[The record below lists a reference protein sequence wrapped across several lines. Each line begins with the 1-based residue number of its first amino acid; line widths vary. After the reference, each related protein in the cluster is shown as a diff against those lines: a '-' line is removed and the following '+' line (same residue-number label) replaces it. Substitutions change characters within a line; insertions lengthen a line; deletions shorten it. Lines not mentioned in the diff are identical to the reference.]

1 MDDDQRRVR
10 PWWAGEVD
18 EPPPVPARPP
28 YGEEPQ
34 AGSVPSPYGEEP
46 QAGSVPS
53 PYGEEPQAGSVPPP
67 YGEEPRP
74 FDPWAAPPATRTGGG
89 PEGRRGHAERRGVT
103 RPLLAGAAAIALLSG
118 ALGAVVGATVAG
130 DVGGDVGGTPVVVGA
145 DPAGLVERPP
155 ESVAGIAQSVLPSV
169 VSVRLADG
177 NGSGFVISED
187 GYVLTNNHVVAGAGD
202 GSLVLQFADGSESPA
217 RVIGR
222 SPSYDLAVLR
232 VDREDLQPVVLGD
245 SGAVAVG
252 DPVVAIGS
260 PLGLEGTVTS
270 GILSATDRPV
280 TAGGQGETAFINALQ
295 TDAAI
300 NPGNSGG
307 PLVDGSGRV
316 IGVNTAIASLSVVGG
331 QAGSIGLG
339 FAVPINQARLT
350 AEQIIANG
358 EAVYPVI
365 GAALDPTY
373 DGPGA
378 RIAPTGGNVPGL
390 TPGGPAESAGLRPGD
405 VIREVDG
412 QSVDAPDELIVAIRS
427 RRPGDEVTLTYER
440 NGRTEEV
447 MVTLD
452 AQVG

>member
-1 MDDDQRRVR
+1 MDNEQGRTR
-10 PWWAGEVD
+10 PWWAGEPED
-18 EPPPVPARPP
+18 APPREVLV
-28 YGEEPQ
+28 EEPVADRPQ
-34 AGSVPSPYGEEP
+34 PPGPFEHAGPASY
-46 QAGSVPS
+46 
-53 PYGEEPQAGSVPPP
+53 
-67 YGEEPRP
+67 
-74 FDPWAAPPATRTGGG
+74 DPWAAPPATRADA
-89 PEGRRGHAERRGVT
+89 RRGAYAARSGRPG
-103 RPLLAGAAAIALLSG
+103 PLLAAAAAIALVAGGVG
-118 ALGAVVGATVAG
+118 AAVGAAVVTEVDRDDRLTGSVA
-130 DVGGDVGGTPVVVGA
+130 GA

-155 ESVAGIAQSVLPSV
+155 ESVAGIAQRVLPSV
-169 VSVRLADG
+169 VSVRLGNG
-177 NGSGFVISED
+177 NGSGFVISSD

-202 GSLVLQFADGSESPA
+202 GAIVLQFADGSESPA
-217 RVIGR
+217 EVVGR

-232 VDREDLQPVVLGD
+232 VDRDDLQPVVLGD
-245 SGAVAVG
+245 SAGIAVG

-316 IGVNTAIASLSVVGG
+316 IGVNSAIASLSVIGG

-339 FAVPINQARLT
+339 FAVPINQARIT
-350 AEQIIANG
+350 AQQIIDNG

-365 GAALDPTY
+365 GASLDSAY
-373 DGPGA
+373 EGPGA
-378 RIAPTGGNVPGL
+378 RIAESAGDLPGL

-405 VIREVDG
+405 VITEVDG
-412 QSVDAPDELIVAIRS
+412 RVVDAPEELIVAIRS
-427 RRPGDEVTLTYER
+427 RAPGDRITLTVERDGSTDEVT
-440 NGRTEEV
+440 
-447 MVTLD
+447 VTLD